1 MSSKA
6 KTIAF
11 SVAALLAVAG
21 GVYAFM
27 PSEQGN
33 AASAGPVTNLAQT
46 AAERGAT
53 PVQTVPD
60 EKLSEK
66 AKAPTEAAVTLQPP
80 VAPADPLSQP
90 VAAAP
95 KKLTRQQLTPPAA
108 TEEEKLQK
116 AAEQE
121 SNF

>member
-27 PSEQGN
+27 PSDQGN
-33 AASAGPVTNLAQT
+33 AASAGPVTSLAQT
-46 AAERGAT
+46 AAEPGAT

-66 AKAPTEAAVTLQPP
+66 AKTPTEAPVTLQPP

-95 KKLTRQQLTPPAA
+95 KKLTRQQLTPPAP